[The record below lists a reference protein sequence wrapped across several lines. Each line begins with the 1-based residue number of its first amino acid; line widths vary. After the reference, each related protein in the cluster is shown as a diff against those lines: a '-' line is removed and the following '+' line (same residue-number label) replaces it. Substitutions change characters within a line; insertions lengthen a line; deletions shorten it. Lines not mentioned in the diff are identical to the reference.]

1 MSAYAKIEPNF
12 PLWLLNISVC
22 KNQFFHTDCLKYP
35 HEKIR
40 IFSHTRHLTHPFTK
54 ILTEDTLSLLFSTHL
69 SPITPTPLPPLL
81 ALSLS
86 LPTSYPFSSLSAVG
100 SGGGQVRQRK
110 LPPLPSPLSRQ
121 RWRARAAGE
130 GGGGARRPMATTL
143 HPRSSGTGGGGGA
156 TMVEPAVGRC
166 GRPTPARRRRIG

>member
-1 MSAYAKIEPNF
+1 MQKSIF
-12 PLWLLNISVC
+12 PYRLLRISTRKNKNIFTYETLNSPVC
-22 KNQFFHTDCLKYP
+22 KN
-35 HEKIR
+35 
-40 IFSHTRHLTHPFTK
+40 THGRY
-54 ILTEDTLSLLFSTHL
+54 
-69 SPITPTPLPPLL
+69 PLPFILHSSLSHHPHSTPSSPG

-100 SGGGQVRQRK
+100 SGGGQVRRRK
-110 LPPLPSPLSRQ
+110 LPPLPSPPSRQ

-130 GGGGARRPMATTL
+130 GEGGARRPMAATL

-166 GRPTPARRRRIG
+166 GRPTLARRWRIA